1 VSGSADKD
9 ERAPSIVTLAVTDD
23 DPHRGSPLHVRGEVR
38 SEGEAC
44 PHVAVEVWLRDSK
57 TGRMVLLGTLA
68 TGDDGYYVGGIV
80 VPGSMPLGDYDVVA
94 RTPGD
99 ARCGSGGSN

>member
-1 VSGSADKD
+1 L
-9 ERAPSIVTLAVTDD
+9 VTLAVTDA
-23 DPHRGSPLHVRGEVR
+23 DPHRGLPLHVRGEVR

-44 PHVAVEVWLRDSK
+44 PHVAVELWLRDAKS
-57 TGRMVLLGTLA
+57 GRMLLLGTMA

-80 VPGSMPLGDYDVVA
+80 VPGSTPLGDYDVVA

-99 ARCGSGGSN
+99 SRCGAGGSN